1 MHMHSLPIYSGEYE
15 GIILLEIDL
24 SILAHTSI
32 YLFFSTT
39 EDVHGHKLT
48 MQLDR

>member
-32 YLFFSTT
+32 YLFFQRPKTYMGT
-39 EDVHGHKLT
+39 N
-48 MQLDR
+48 